1 MTSEIGDD
9 VPLKPLNELIWK
21 FKKRARILTILM
33 LFSLPA
39 STVSIILF
47 LVFVLL
53 TGFSS
58 LNVTIFLFLLFSA
71 VASFLGNILIPDL
84 LSGII
89 DQMET
94 SAQSIA
100 FTITKP
106 EGKNPQERI
115 LNQLAKTDY
124 YIKNLI
130 KKKPKAPVL
139 NAKVAGKKGVEYD
152 FDVYIHNDANIIRK
166 IIECAGTSIFAKRF
180 DQMNL
185 VTEQQV
191 RNLKDAIQNV
201 LKRIGQR
208 IPTRVLIISISGFED
223 SVFEYVNSKEG
234 IFRTKFPAFE
244 CRMELIK
251 ENTDGSFDV
260 LSF

>member
-1 MTSEIGDD
+1 MTSKIDDD
-9 VPLKPLNELIWK
+9 VPLKPLNELILK
-21 FKKRARILTILM
+21 FKKRLRILTFLT

-39 STVSIILF
+39 ATVSIVLF
-47 LVFVLL
+47 LIFVLL
-53 TGFSS
+53 TGFSG
-58 LNVTIFLFLLFSA
+58 LNVTIFLFLLLSA
-71 VASFLGNILIPDL
+71 IASFSGNILIPSL

-94 SAQSIA
+94 SVQSIA

-115 LNQLAKTDY
+115 LNQLAKTDH
-124 YIKNLI
+124 YIRNLI

-139 NAKVAGKKGVEYD
+139 NAKVAGKKGLEYD
-152 FDVYIHNDANIIRK
+152 FDVYIHNDTNIIMK
-166 IIECAGTSIFAKRF
+166 IIECAGTSIFARRF
-180 DQMNL
+180 DQIDL

-191 RNLKDAIQNV
+191 KNLKDAVQDI

-208 IPTRVLIISISGFED
+208 IPTRVLIISTAGFED
-223 SVFEYVNSKEG
+223 SVFEYINSKEG
-234 IFRTKFPAFE
+234 IFQTRFPAFE